1 MIIITPEIKDKVLVV
16 LLSADSSSLD
26 FDYRDSKI
34 DYGIEPLYVKL
45 ILDQFQ
51 DLGLIKVTYMIGNR
65 VRNHLSAKA
74 MDLHRHGGFVGEEE
88 ILKSNLEKLGLE
100 LDTLSKNLMPNNI
113 EKASKISQIA
123 STIMQ
128 GLTLLQ

>member
-16 LLSADSSSLD
+16 LLSANSPSFDL
-26 FDYRDSKI
+26 DYRDSKI
-34 DYGIEPLYVKL
+34 DYGIEPLNVKL

-51 DLGLIKVTYMIGNR
+51 DLDLIKVTYMIGNR
-65 VRNHLSAKA
+65 ARIHISAKA

-100 LDTLSKNLMPNNI
+100 LDTLSKNLMPDNI

-123 STIMQ
+123 SAIMQ
-128 GLTLLQ
+128 GLTLFQ